1 MKKEKSNQLRELI
14 RILIRDLGVLE
25 KSDSSCSRVTI
36 SQCHAIVEIG
46 RNEELSLNEL
56 ARILNLDKSTM
67 SRTINKLVKEELV
80 IREAHP
86 EDRRYIV
93 IRLTD
98 KGSDLFKS
106 IEKNMTNYYENIF
119 TAIEESKREQILD
132 SLKILIEALHKN
144 KC

>member
-25 KSDSSCSRVTI
+25 KSDSSCSGVTI

>member
-25 KSDSSCSRVTI
+25 KSDSSCSGVTI

-98 KGSDLFKS
+98 KGSDLFKN
-106 IEKNMTNYYENIF
+106 IEKNMTNYYEDIF

>member
-25 KSDSSCSRVTI
+25 KSDSSCSGVTI

-98 KGSDLFKS
+98 KGSDLFKR